1 MATLT
6 LGEAAID
13 AVIAKLAAGLE
24 ARVAAINASAGDG
37 GLVITPVG
45 RDDMYFGG
53 VSALPRAPG
62 LIVFQLPTDGEHE
75 AEGPHSFVWLAD
87 IGVAV
92 VEEDFDRQR
101 LARKLMR
108 QTKAVV
114 EVLWDDEPK
123 ESLADGLF
131 HVKFVRDDPGPVQ
144 EPASEDSF
152 WRAMHVAIFRVRSHE
167 G

>member
-24 ARVAAINASAGDG
+24 TRVAAINASAGDG

-45 RDDMYFGG
+45 RDAMYFGG
-53 VSALPRAPG
+53 VSQIPAAPA
-62 LIVFQLPTDGEHE
+62 LIVFQRPTDGEHE
-75 AEGPHSFVWLAD
+75 AEGPHSFVWLAE

-92 VEEDFDRQR
+92 VEEDFDRER

-108 QTKAVV
+108 QIKAVV

-123 ESLADGLF
+123 ESLGDGLF
-131 HVKFVRDDPGPVQ
+131 HVEFIRDDPGPAQMPSQ
-144 EPASEDSF
+144 EGSF
-152 WRAMHVAIFRVRSHE
+152 WRAMHLAIFRVRSHE